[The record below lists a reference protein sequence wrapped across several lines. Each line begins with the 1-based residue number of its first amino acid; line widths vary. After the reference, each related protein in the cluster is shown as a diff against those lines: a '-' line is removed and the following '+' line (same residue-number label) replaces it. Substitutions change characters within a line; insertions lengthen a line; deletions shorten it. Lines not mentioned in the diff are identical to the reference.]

1 MSPPEPDAGDGAG
14 HGAGWAAADAPG
26 ASHARRGAPHAP
38 APRVPLPGYGG
49 YVALLVVVVVV
60 AIGLN
65 TLLSDSKNRSG
76 LAAGQT
82 LPPFAVPLVLG
93 SLGGEANVATH
104 AGEGEAGKVP
114 ACSVRGPEILNVCQ
128 LYEQGPVVLALFV
141 DAASCPAVLSE
152 MQALVPWFP
161 GVRFAAVSIEGSRSA
176 LRQLIHSR
184 GLTLPVGIDKDG
196 ALVAL
201 YKVDSCPQLTFAYP
215 GGVVQGKTLQGSP
228 SASTLRARVGELVS
242 AARARG
248 LERPAA

>member
-14 HGAGWAAADAPG
+14 DGARWAAADVPG
-26 ASHARRGAPHAP
+26 ASHSRRGATHVP

-60 AIGLN
+60 AITLN
-65 TLLSDSKNRSG
+65 TLLSDSKSSSG

-93 SLGGEANVATH
+93 SLGGDANVATR

-114 ACSVRGPEILNVCQ
+114 ACSVRGAQVLNMCQ

-152 MQALVPWFP
+152 MQALVSSFP
-161 GVRFAAVSIEGSRSA
+161 GVRFAAVSIEGSRGA
-176 LRQLIHSR
+176 LRQLIRSR

-215 GGVVQGKTLQGSP
+215 GGVVQGKPLLGSP
-228 SASTLRARVGELVS
+228 SASALRARVGELVS

-248 LERPAA
+248 FKQPVA

>member
-1 MSPPEPDAGDGAG
+1 MSPPEPDAGDGDG
-14 HGAGWAAADAPG
+14 HGARWAAADVPG
-26 ASHARRGAPHAP
+26 ASHSRRGATHVP

-60 AIGLN
+60 AITLN
-65 TLLSDSKNRSG
+65 TLLSDSKSSSG

-93 SLGGEANVATH
+93 SLGGDANVATR

-114 ACSVRGPEILNVCQ
+114 ACSVRGAQVLNMCQ
-128 LYEQGPVVLALFV
+128 LDEQGPVVLALFV

-152 MQALVPWFP
+152 MQSLVSSFP
-161 GVRFAAVSIEGSRSA
+161 GVRFAAVSIEGSRGA
-176 LRQLIHSR
+176 LRQLIRSR
-184 GLTLPVGIDKDG
+184 GLTLPVGIDEDG

-215 GGVVQGKTLQGSP
+215 GGLVQGKPLLGNP
-228 SASTLRARVGELVS
+228 STRALRARVGELVS
-242 AARARG
+242 AVRARG
-248 LERPAA
+248 FKRPGA